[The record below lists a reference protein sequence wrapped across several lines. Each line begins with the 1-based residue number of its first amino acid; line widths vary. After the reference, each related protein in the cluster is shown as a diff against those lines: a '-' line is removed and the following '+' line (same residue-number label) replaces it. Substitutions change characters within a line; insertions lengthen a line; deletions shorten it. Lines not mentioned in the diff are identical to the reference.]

1 MSSFH
6 DLVNLSLFLFVLWFA
21 QCLSSLLWLGIL
33 GEIIVG
39 VLFVP
44 VWHFLPEIDALT
56 LLGSIG
62 IALLVIEG
70 NYKYIL
76 IFWFSFFNKI
86 HHLLLANVISK
97 AICYR

>member
-1 MSSFH
+1 MSSFQ
-6 DLVNLSLFLFVLWFA
+6 DLVHLSLFLFVLWFA
-21 QCLSSLLWLGIL
+21 HCLSSLLWLGIF

-70 NYKYIL
+70 DYNFIIDL
-76 IFWFSFFNKI
+76 FG
-86 HHLLLANVISK
+86 
-97 AICYR
+97 AI